1 MKFSSC
7 RARLGRGLR
16 LVGVLM
22 AGAVG
27 MAPAGAHDFRV
38 GDLFIDHPYATPT
51 LPGARA
57 GVLYLRA
64 LRNQGTQPDRLLGA
78 RTAVATSVEI
88 HHRHVNGQGVMHMR
102 AVEAIDLP
110 AGTEMKQIRHAGD
123 YHLML
128 VGLTQPLET
137 GSRFPVT
144 LRFERAGEREV
155 MVEVQPSRAAAAHD
169 HRH

>member
-1 MKFSSC
+1 
-7 RARLGRGLR
+7 
-16 LVGVLM
+16 VGVL
-22 AGAVG
+22 AVLLG
-27 MAPAGAHDFRV
+27 GLSSAGAHDFRV
-38 GDLFIDHPYATPT
+38 GDLFIDHPHALPT

-57 GVLYLRA
+57 GVMYLRA
-64 LRNQGTQPDRLLGA
+64 LRNEGAQPDRLLGG
-78 RTAVATSVEI
+78 RTAVAASVEI
-88 HHRHVNGQGVMHMR
+88 HHRQVNGQGVMHMS

-110 AGTEMKQIRHAGD
+110 AGTETKRIRHAGE

-155 MVEVQPSRAAAAHD
+155 MVVVQPSRAASAHD
-169 HRH
+169 HPH